1 MVVPG
6 GRISETD
13 KSILSQLSAQIPV
26 LEDVHNTLERKIQ
39 YNFLLM
45 SSVAAILVA
54 LNGELKVEPLP
65 GGLKIFAVFYLII
78 VISSIYVLW
87 PRGRFIHPINP
98 KWEIVQ
104 KWRNYPSDE
113 YVDQLIL
120 GYEMIAKNN
129 ESLLQ
134 TKAFFTRLSLGL
146 TILGLLAVLFEMV
159 N

>member
-1 MVVPG
+1 MVVPD

-13 KSILSQLSAQIPV
+13 KSILSQLTAQIPAM
-26 LEDVHNTLERKIQ
+26 EDVHNTLERKLQ

-54 LNGELKVEPLP
+54 LNGKLNIEPLP
-65 GGLKIFAVFYLII
+65 GGLKIFTVFYLI
-78 VISSIYVLW
+78 VMISSIYALW
-87 PRGRFIHPINP
+87 PRGRFVHPINP

-104 KWRNYPSDE
+104 KWRDYPSGE

-146 TILGLLAVLFEMV
+146 TSLGLLAVLIEMV